1 MDPLNAGE
9 PRLAGRTLDGRYLLE
24 TEVASG
30 GMGTVW
36 RGRDEVLGRP
46 VAIKV
51 LHERLAG
58 DPDLL
63 GRFRLEAVAAAR
75 LSHPN
80 VVRVFDTGI
89 DDGVC
94 FIVMELF
101 EGTTLEDRLRDDGPL
116 PPAEATR
123 VLSGMLQGLAHAHR
137 EGVIH
142 RDVKPGNVLLD
153 RDGLVKMT
161 DFGIAKAAFA
171 PSDLTTTGDLL
182 GTARYLAPEQVA
194 GGSVDHRADLYASG
208 IVLYECLTGRTPFE
222 AETHIATATMRL
234 ADTPRPP
241 GALRPGIPRRLE
253 ALTMRAL
260 AREPE
265 DRFQSAD
272 EMNSALGPAAPPGDA
287 RPVARPSSEGHRRAS
302 AFRSWVAIPL
312 ILIAVA
318 AAVVGGVLFLAS
330 VFDETPQEPALAEP
344 DEARPIPISA
354 ADSFDPSPGDG
365 EEHDA
370 DLAAAIDG
378 NPDTAWQ
385 TEGYSSADLGG
396 AKPGVGI
403 VFDLGNP
410 REVGA
415 LVLQTQS
422 PGYAFSVFAG
432 DDATSFDPE
441 AGTPL
446 SSTEGETSFTAEDGL
461 ELALEPVRARYVMI
475 WITELVP
482 VDEYRALVNE
492 ADFFAAGG

>member
-1 MDPLNAGE
+1 MDPLDTGE
-9 PRLAGRTLDGRYLLE
+9 LRLGGRTLDGRYLLE

-51 LHERLAG
+51 LHEGLAG
-58 DPDLL
+58 DPDILE
-63 GRFRLEAVAAAR
+63 RFRREAVAAAR
-75 LSHPN
+75 LTHPN

-101 EGTTLEDRLRDDGPL
+101 EGTTLEDRLRDGGPL
-116 PPAEATR
+116 PPAEAAR
-123 VLSGMLQGLAHAHR
+123 MLSGILRGLAHAHR
-137 EGVIH
+137 EGVVH

-153 RDGLVKMT
+153 RDGHVKVT

-171 PSDLTTTGDLL
+171 TSDLTTTGDLL

-194 GGSVDHRADLYASG
+194 GGSVDHRADLYACG

-222 AETHIATATMRL
+222 ADSHIATATMRL
-234 ADTPRPP
+234 ADTPKPP

-253 ALTMRAL
+253 SVTMRAL

-265 DRFQSAD
+265 ERFQSAD
-272 EMNSALGPAAPPGDA
+272 EMNSALGPAAPPGGA
-287 RPVARPSSEGHRRAS
+287 GPVARPAPEDHRRGS

-318 AAVVGGVLFLAS
+318 AAAVGGVLLLAS
-330 VFDETPQEPALAEP
+330 AFDDSPQEPAAAEP
-344 DEARPIPISA
+344 EETRPIPISA
-354 ADSFDPSPGDG
+354 ATSFDPSPGDG

-370 DLAAAIDG
+370 DLPSAIDG

-385 TEGYSSADLGG
+385 TEGYSTPDLGG

-410 REVGA
+410 RTVGS
-415 LVLQTQS
+415 LVLQTDS
-422 PGYAFSVFAG
+422 PGYSFSVFAG
-432 DDATSFDPE
+432 DDATSFEPE
-441 AGTPL
+441 ASSPL

-475 WITELVP
+475 WITELVEQ
-482 VDEYRALVNE
+482 DGYRALVNE
-492 ADFFAAGG
+492 ADFFAPGG

>member
-1 MDPLNAGE
+1 MDPLNTGGL
-9 PRLAGRTLDGRYLLE
+9 RLEGRTLDGRYLLE

-58 DPDLL
+58 DPDILE
-63 GRFRLEAVAAAR
+63 RFRREAVAAAR

-101 EGTTLEDRLRDDGPL
+101 DGTTLEDRLRDGGPL

-153 RDGLVKMT
+153 RDGQVKVT

-171 PSDLTTTGDLL
+171 TSDLTTTGELL

-194 GGSVDHRADLYASG
+194 GGSVDHRADLYACG

-222 AETHIATATMRL
+222 ADSHIATATMRL

-253 ALTMRAL
+253 SVTMRAL

-265 DRFQSAD
+265 ERFQSAD
-272 EMNSALGPAAPPGDA
+272 EMNAALGPQAPHGVA
-287 RPVARPSSEGHRRAS
+287 GPVARPTPEDHRRQS

-318 AAVVGGVLFLAS
+318 AVAVGGVLLLAS
-330 VFDETPQEPALAEP
+330 VFDDNPSEPTAGELE
-344 DEARPIPISA
+344 ESRPIPISGTT
-354 ADSFDPSPGDG
+354 SFDPSPGDG
-365 EEHDA
+365 AEHDA
-370 DLAAAIDG
+370 DLPDAIDG

-385 TEGYSSADLGG
+385 TEGYSTADLGG

-410 REVGA
+410 RMVGSM
-415 LVLQTQS
+415 VLQTDS
-422 PGYAFSVFAG
+422 PGYAFSMFAG
-432 DDATSFDPE
+432 ESATSFDPA
-441 AGTPL
+441 AGSPL
-446 SSTEGETSFTAEDGL
+446 TSTEGETSFTAEDGL

>member
-1 MDPLNAGE
+1 MDPLNTGE
-9 PRLAGRTLDGRYLLE
+9 LRLEGRTLDGRYLLE
-24 TEVASG
+24 AEVAAG

-51 LHERLAG
+51 LHDRLAG
-58 DPDLL
+58 DADILE
-63 GRFRLEAVAAAR
+63 RFRREAVAAAR

-101 EGTTLEDRLRDDGPL
+101 EGTTLENRLKDGGPL

-137 EGVIH
+137 QEVIH

-153 RDGLVKMT
+153 RDGHVKVT

-171 PSDLTTTGDLL
+171 TTDLTTTGDLL

-194 GGSVDHRADLYASG
+194 GGPVDHRADLYACG

-222 AETHIATATMRL
+222 AATHLATATMRL

-253 ALTMRAL
+253 SVTMRAL
-260 AREPE
+260 SREP
-265 DRFQSAD
+265 DQRFQSAD
-272 EMNSALGPAAPPGDA
+272 EMNAALGPAAPPQSAGA
-287 RPVARPSSEGHRRAS
+287 VARPAPEHHRRGS

-312 ILIAVA
+312 VLIAVA
-318 AAVVGGVLFLAS
+318 ALAVGGVMLLAS
-330 VFDETPQEPALAEP
+330 VFDESPPQEPAVAEP
-344 DEARPIPISA
+344 DGPQTIPISEA
-354 ADSFDPSPGDG
+354 TSFDPFGTG
-365 EEHDA
+365 GEHDELIA
-370 DLAAAIDG
+370 LAHDG
-378 NPDTAWQ
+378 NPSTAWQ
-385 TEGYSSADLGG
+385 TEGYNSPTMD
-396 AKPGVGI
+396 KPGVGI

-410 REVGA
+410 RTVGS
-415 LVLQTQS
+415 LVLQTES

-441 AGTPL
+441 AGSPL
-446 SSTEGETSFTAEDGL
+446 TSTDGETSFTAEEGL
-461 ELALEPVRARYVMI
+461 DLALEPVRAPYVMI
-475 WITELVP
+475 WITELVEH
-482 VDEYRALVNE
+482 DGYRALVNE
-492 ADFFAAGG
+492 ADFFAPGG